1 MRAGK
6 PLSVL
11 YTPFTEGRE
20 ANFSDLTKIRF
31 MIEQMG
37 TVVFGCAYPCVMN
50 FEKEEPAMSLER
62 SINYYYAVLALRL
75 LLEKGLISQEEYGK
89 ICRYNA
95 EIFRPEREY
104 I

>member
-1 MRAGK
+1 
-6 PLSVL
+6 
-11 YTPFTEGRE
+11 
-20 ANFSDLTKIRF
+20 
-31 MIEQMG
+31 
-37 TVVFGCAYPCVMN
+37 
-50 FEKEEPAMSLER
+50 MSLER

-75 LLEKGLISQEEYGK
+75 LLERGLINEEEYGK